1 MEIKFSYT
9 SLSKPI
15 GAKQMPDKLFIPVLP
30 AEGFVDTKQ
39 IIGDRRNNIPG
50 VLPISPSTWYEGQR
64 TGKYPKGIKHGART
78 FWPVG
83 QIRELL
89 DEINIHSAAT

>member
-1 MEIKFSYT
+1 MSENI
-9 SLSKPI
+9 
-15 GAKQMPDKLFIPVLP
+15 FIPVLP

-50 VLPISPSTWYEGQR
+50 VLPISASTWYEGQR

-78 FWPVG
+78 LWPVG
-83 QIRELL
+83 QIRKLL

>member
-1 MEIKFSYT
+1 MEEKT
-9 SLSKPI
+9 
-15 GAKQMPDKLFIPVLP
+15 FIFVLP

-39 IIGDRRNNIPG
+39 IIGDRKNHVPG

-78 FWPVG
+78 LWPVE
-83 QIRELL
+83 QIRKLL
-89 DEINIHSAAT
+89 NDINNQRVAA

>member
-1 MEIKFSYT
+1 MSE
-9 SLSKPI
+9 
-15 GAKQMPDKLFIPVLP
+15 ANFIPVLP

-89 DEINIHSAAT
+89 DEINSNSVAV

>member
-1 MEIKFSYT
+1 MSEKN
-9 SLSKPI
+9 
-15 GAKQMPDKLFIPVLP
+15 FIPVLP

-39 IIGDRRNNIPG
+39 IIGDRKNHIPG

>member
-1 MEIKFSYT
+1 MSDY
-9 SLSKPI
+9 
-15 GAKQMPDKLFIPVLP
+15 LFMPVLP

-39 IIGDRRNNIPG
+39 IIGDRRNKIPG

-78 FWPVG
+78 LWPVQ

-89 DEINIHSAAT
+89 DEINNPSLAA